1 MSEIYNRH
9 YYVNKYITELV
20 NETIFEYDM
29 KSAELSMI
37 KQFDILDG
45 ETIRLLETLPK
56 LDRNIK
62 IGKIKKKNK
71 NLVNDINEGYKYYRK
86 LFIENNNLSDDD
98 IISIKKDAIFTTK
111 LCKYTDF
118 DLIKFDEKNKY
129 TSYYYFPSISKI
141 ELYYNKNKLD
151 VKGIKDENIKFHR
164 DYMCSFFSRYAYMN
178 EMVSKTN
185 LIKFIN
191 EFSYFYRT
199 RQLDKNYYREFNATS
214 KFRLYEQIG
223 GQDVAVDHVDD
234 INVEEINILYNFFAY
249 IQPLIER
256 LI

>member
-9 YYVNKYITELV
+9 YYVNKYITEIV
-20 NETIFEYDM
+20 NEDIIEYDM

-37 KQFDILDG
+37 KQYGALDSD
-45 ETIRLLETLPK
+45 TIILLESLPK
-56 LDRNIK
+56 LERNIK
-62 IGKIKKKNK
+62 IGKLKKKNK
-71 NLVNDINEGYKYYRK
+71 NLIKDMNEGYKHYRK
-86 LFIENNNLSDDD
+86 LFVEHNNLSDDD

-111 LCKYTDF
+111 RCKYTDF

-129 TSYYYFPSISKI
+129 TSYYYFPSISRI

-151 VKGIKDENIKFHR
+151 VKGIRDENLQGHK

-178 EMVSKTN
+178 EMTSKTN

-214 KFRLYEQIG
+214 KFRLYEQVG
-223 GQDVAVDHVDD
+223 GQDVAVDYVED
-234 INVEEINILYNFFAY
+234 IDVEEINILYNFFAY

>member
-1 MSEIYNRH
+1 MSEIWNRH
-9 YYVNKYITELV
+9 FYVNKYITELV
-20 NETIFEYDM
+20 NETITEYDM

-37 KQFDILDG
+37 KQYGALDSDTIL
-45 ETIRLLETLPK
+45 LLESLPK
-56 LDRNIK
+56 LERNIK
-62 IGKIKKKNK
+62 IGKIKKNNK
-71 NLVNDINEGYKYYRK
+71 TLVNEMNDGYKHYRR
-86 LFIENNNLSDDD
+86 LFMESNQLTEDD
-98 IISIKKDAIFTTK
+98 IISVKKDAIFTTK
-111 LCKYTDF
+111 QCKYVDF

-129 TSYYYFPSISKI
+129 TSYYYFPSISRI

-151 VKGIKDENIKFHR
+151 VKGIRDENLEGHR

-199 RQLDKNYYREFNATS
+199 RQLDVNYYREFNASS

-223 GQDVAVDHVDD
+223 GNDVALDCADD
-234 INVEEINILYNFFAY
+234 IDVEDINILYNFFAY
-249 IQPLIER
+249 IQPLVER
-256 LI
+256 MI